1 VRRQVAALA
10 VVVFAVHL
18 LFLPPT
24 LEDIDSINFALG
36 VREFDVANHQP
47 HPPGYPVYV
56 ALARVSAAAAAAWDA
71 DDPVL
76 TGLALVSVISGALLV
91 PVLYGL
97 FRQLDPRLGWWAALA
112 TTCSPLVWFTAARP
126 LSDMAGLTAALATQ
140 VLCIAAIRGVR
151 VDDGRR
157 HHLSPAF
164 LVSAAA
170 MLAGLAA
177 GIRSQTVMLT
187 APLLLAA
194 LAWPRTGLA
203 WRDRAVAVCLA
214 GAAVVLWAVPLVI
227 ASGGLGDYF
236 VALGAQ
242 GGEDFRGV
250 VMLWTSPHPR
260 VALEALRNTFV
271 LPWGG
276 LVPGLLIMTLAL
288 AGAVVA
294 ARRAP
299 ALLVLLAVAF
309 GPYAAFHLLFHET
322 ATLRYALPLVPPVV
336 FLMLYT
342 VAGAGRA
349 GPAVAGGAVAAL
361 SLVWTVPALHAYART
376 GSPAFQVLDAALAA
390 DRTGGRTGPLPVV
403 GMHAVMHRVEEWRR
417 PEHARRVLR
426 AGHGK
431 EWLALVDH
439 WKADPVSSVQFL
451 ADPRRT
457 DLALFDARDRERL
470 LSARWSFPEVPFV
483 AGARPGGADF
493 YLMRPPGWMLDRG
506 WALTAEVGGVT
517 SASGLGP
524 HVEPT
529 VAWVRAR
536 TEPGTL
542 LIGGRH
548 LGPGAGMVRVTVD
561 VDSCE
566 LTAFDIGPGS
576 FTRLVTVPADVLR
589 GEGYRPL
596 AVRAA
601 AADGSPTPGVSLEQ
615 FDLQAEGVP
624 MMGFFDGWHE
634 PEYQPVTARA
644 WRWMSEHAAVWV
656 RPVGRD
662 VTLTIAGESPRRYFE
677 RSPDVRVVA
686 AGIELARLRPD
697 DDFAV
702 DIPIPAGVLD
712 AAGGMV
718 TIESDLW
725 FSPADREASA
735 DRRHL
740 ALRIYE
746 VSVR

>member
-126 LSDMAGLTAALATQ
+126 LSDMAGLAAALAAQ

-151 VDDGRR
+151 VDDERR
-157 HHLSPAF
+157 HHWSPAF

-177 GIRSQTVMLT
+177 GIRSQTMMLT

-203 WRDRAVAVCLA
+203 WRDRAVAVGLA
-214 GAAVVLWAVPLVI
+214 GAAVLLWAVPLVI
-227 ASGGLGDYF
+227 ASGGLGDYL

-260 VALEALRNTFV
+260 VAVEALRNTFV

-299 ALLVLLAVAF
+299 AILVLLAVAF
-309 GPYAAFHLLFHET
+309 GPYAVFHLLFHET

-349 GPAVAGGAVAAL
+349 GPAVAGGVVAAL
-361 SLVWTVPALHAYART
+361 SLVWTVPALQAYART
-376 GSPAFQVLDAALAA
+376 GARRFRYSTRRSRPTGRADIPARFRRSGCTRSCAGW
-390 DRTGGRTGPLPVV
+390 RNGGGRCTRDACSAPATGVS
-403 GMHAVMHRVEEWRR
+403 GWR
-417 PEHARRVLR
+417 
-426 AGHGK
+426 
-431 EWLALVDH
+431 
-439 WKADPVSSVQFL
+439 SS
-451 ADPRRT
+451 T
-457 DLALFDARDRERL
+457 
-470 LSARWSFPEVPFV
+470 
-483 AGARPGGADF
+483 
-493 YLMRPPGWMLDRG
+493 
-506 WALTAEVGGVT
+506 
-517 SASGLGP
+517 
-524 HVEPT
+524 
-529 VAWVRAR
+529 
-536 TEPGTL
+536 
-542 LIGGRH
+542 IGR
-548 LGPGAGMVRVTVD
+548 
-561 VDSCE
+561 
-566 LTAFDIGPGS
+566 
-576 FTRLVTVPADVLR
+576 
-589 GEGYRPL
+589 
-596 AVRAA
+596 
-601 AADGSPTPGVSLEQ
+601 PTPGRPFNSS
-615 FDLQAEGVP
+615 P
-624 MMGFFDGWHE
+624 TRDGRTSRCSTPGIGSGCCRPAGHFRKSHSW
-634 PEYQPVTARA
+634 RA
-644 WRWMSEHAAVWV
+644 
-656 RPVGRD
+656 PG
-662 VTLTIAGESPRRYFE
+662 
-677 RSPDVRVVA
+677 RVV
-686 AGIELARLRPD
+686 P
-697 DDFAV
+697 
-702 DIPIPAGVLD
+702 
-712 AAGGMV
+712 
-718 TIESDLW
+718 TST
-725 FSPADREASA
+725 
-735 DRRHL
+735 
-740 ALRIYE
+740 
-746 VSVR
+746 